1 MTRSTMSPR
10 FPKMPQPNNQSS
22 MAHSAPSRV
31 KNRAK
36 AVGVRLFSVLFWLI
50 VWHAGSVALGQSII
64 LVSPITAARTL
75 FQMMGTAE
83 FYQSVFGS
91 LSRILLG
98 FFAGV
103 LLGTVLAALAYWLP
117 PAGALLA
124 PLMHA
129 IKATPVAS
137 FVILAL
143 IFISSRYLSI
153 LMGFLMVLPILYTN
167 VLTGLRGTD
176 VKLIEMAKVF
186 KMKPL
191 ARFRAIYLPAAYPG
205 FLSSCALALGM
216 SWKAGIAAEVIGLPD
231 QSIGEALYQ
240 AKIFFSTPEMYAWT
254 LAIILLSVALEKAV
268 MYAAKALSRKL
279 DGGV

>member
-1 MTRSTMSPR
+1 
-10 FPKMPQPNNQSS
+10 
-22 MAHSAPSRV
+22 MAHPAPSRV

-50 VWHAGSVALGQSII
+50 AWHAGSAALGQSII
-64 LVSPITAARTL
+64 LVSPVTAIRTL
-75 FQMMGTAE
+75 FQMMGTAD
-83 FYQSVFGS
+83 FYQSIFGS

-103 LLGTVLAALAYWLP
+103 LLGTLLAALSYMLP
-117 PAGALLA
+117 PVGTLLS

-176 VKLIEMAKVF
+176 RKLIEMAKVF

-191 ARFRAIYLPAAYPG
+191 ARIRAIYLPAAYPS
-205 FLSSCALALGM
+205 FLSACALSLGM

-240 AKIFFSTPEMYAWT
+240 AKIFFSTPELFAWT
-254 LAIILLSVALEKAV
+254 LAIILLSVGLEQAV
-268 MYAAKALSRKL
+268 LYAAKRLSRRL
-279 DGGV
+279 DGGA